1 MKLKLI
7 AVLTLMLNMF
17 MVFAPASSLAQERRT
32 RRTRRTS
39 SVSQNYIGVGATD
52 SGFAA
57 YSKFALGNDFSLRPQ
72 ILFDD
77 LDEDFNGTVVV
88 PITYDFN
95 NVGRRVSPF
104 VGVGGSTQTDDFDI
118 GLNFT
123 TGLDYALG
131 KNFTATGQFNV
142 QLFDNND
149 INALIGLG
157 FNF

>member
-7 AVLTLMLNMF
+7 AAITLILNVVVFLTPTTTF
-17 MVFAPASSLAQERRT
+17 AQERRG
-32 RRTRRTS
+32 RRTTR
-39 SVSQNYIGVGATD
+39 VSQNYIGVGATD
-52 SGFAA
+52 SGVAA
-57 YSKFALGNDFSLRPQ
+57 YSKFPLGTNFSIRPQ

-77 LDEDFNGTVVV
+77 LDEDFNGTVVIPV
-88 PITYDFN
+88 TYDFN
-95 NVGRRVSPF
+95 RFSRSAAPF
-104 VGVGGSTQTDDFDI
+104 VGVGGSTQTQEFDI

-131 KNFTATGQFNV
+131 RNFTATGQFNV

-149 INALIGLG
+149 INALVGIG

>member
-1 MKLKLI
+1 VKLKLI
-7 AVLTLMLNMF
+7 AAFTLILNLV
-17 MVFAPASSLAQERRT
+17 VFFTPTSSFAQERRG
-32 RRTRRTS
+32 RSTS
-39 SVSQNYIGVGATD
+39 RVSQNYIGVGATD

-57 YSKFALGNDFSLRPQ
+57 YSKFPVGSDFSLRPQ

-77 LDEDFNGTVVV
+77 LDENFNGTVVV

-95 NVGRRVSPF
+95 NLSRNASPF
-104 VGVGGSTQTDDFDI
+104 VGIGGSTQTQEFDI

-131 KNFTATGQFNV
+131 RTFTATGQFNV

-149 INALIGLG
+149 INALIGIG

>member
-1 MKLKLI
+1 MKLRLI
-7 AVLTLMLNMF
+7 ATLALILNLCTLLI
-17 MVFAPASSLAQERRT
+17 PGSSLAQERRG
-32 RRTRRTS
+32 RRGRNVS

-57 YSKFALGNDFSLRPQ
+57 YSKFPVGRNFSLRPQ

-77 LDEDFNGTVVV
+77 LNEDFNGTVVI

-104 VGVGGSTQTDDFDI
+104 VGVGGSSQTQEFDI

-131 KNFTATGQFNV
+131 RKFTATGQFNV
-142 QLFDNND
+142 QLFDDNN
-149 INALIGLG
+149 INALVGIG